1 MIHNKEIYRQNYAI
15 RDFAFTLANTINMND
30 LQSKDTAYNELKT
43 ALNKSFFIKERNLL
57 DPEYKAP
64 DDKSRKN
71 EESARAVE
79 EYMNNYKKEPWYI
92 G

>member
-1 MIHNKEIYRQNYAI
+1 M
-15 RDFAFTLANTINMND
+15 
-30 LQSKDTAYNELKT
+30 
-43 ALNKSFFIKERNLL
+43 L

-92 G
+92 GQKEDDMNVAMKRLVEKKVPLPTFARQDM